1 MKHFSDEELEIINEL
16 KQVITLEQ
24 KRPYFKSLLKL
35 SNELQVKLLSLYP
48 GLNLESSY
56 VQLFYKLNF
65 DIEIQSNYCATCGNK
80 VSDKIIINTLRQLKY
95 NKNRVNHVFCQQSCS
110 TMNNDVISNRIKT
123 SMNNYGVPF
132 STMSQNKIEEI
143 KKSNLLK
150 YGVDNPMKLEHIKKK
165 CIDTNKNIDKTQMN
179 LKIQQRRGIDTNV
192 LYNLKSYYNNKNI
205 ITQEEFQRGILDANC
220 KSNAFRVNLRKAGI
234 KIKKSFRQK
243 YEIFLTQFLKDL
255 YPNIKVIFSDRK
267 VLNGLELD
275 FYIPEKNL
283 AIEFNGDY
291 WHSTSIDD
299 DINQQLKK
307 TNLCEQQ
314 GIHLIHIW
322 EHEWLNNQEFIKEL
336 LKLYIEDKV
345 HQNEFQKLIEQF
357 NGRLPRDYFQILD
370 FSNYTLV
377 KPEIEELKYFKIYK
391 TGYIIL

>member
-1 MKHFSDEELEIINEL
+1 MKYFSDKELEIINEL

-35 SNELQVKLLSLYP
+35 SNELQAKLLSLYP

-56 VQLFYKLNF
+56 IQLFYKLNF

-95 NKNRVNHVFCQQSCS
+95 NKSRVNHVFCQQSCS

-123 SMNNYGVPF
+123 SMDNYGVPF

-150 YGVDNPMKLEHIKKK
+150 YGVDNPMKLDHVKKK
-165 CIDTNKNIDKTQMN
+165 CIDTNKNIDKTQTN
-179 LKIQQRRGIDTNV
+179 LKIQQRRGINTNV
-192 LYNLKSYYNNKNI
+192 LYNLTSYYNNKNI

-220 KSNAFRVNLRKAGI
+220 KPNAFRVNLRRAGI
-234 KIKKSFRQK
+234 KIKKSSRQK
-243 YEIFLTQFLKDL
+243 YEISLKYFLKDL
-255 YPNIKVIFSDRK
+255 YPNIKIIFSDRQI
-267 VLNGLELD
+267 LNGLELD